1 MTTSQTTQPL
11 LARAWADGYL
21 PSPERFDEIVTKA
34 CEHRPWFN
42 DYVWDNELLK
52 RTIVIKYLADT
63 YTNGRVWEVWR
74 NEEICGILL
83 VERVNMGVDAYFHA
97 IFFDRQLAGKF
108 QPSCT
113 SSRSG
118 CSARLAS
125 DPKLLTARGALSSGA
140 RTCGRG
146 SGTTPCCFPSRR
158 TSSRPWKR
166 NLWLVLSSLL
176 ASVQPLA
183 PLAVSSAAAKLSAHP
198 PLFQGS
204 LIPHSNSC

>member
-97 IFFDRQLAGKF
+97 IFFDRQLAGK
-108 QPSCT
+108 
-113 SSRSG
+113 RNI
-118 CSARLAS
+118 
-125 DPKLLTARGALSSGA
+125 ALSAMEWAFQAFGLEVLRSEIPAFMHILAKWMQRKVGF
-140 RTCGRG
+140 RPE
-146 SGTTPCCFPSRR
+146 TPDG
-158 TSSRPWKR
+158 
-166 NLWLVLSSLL
+166 
-176 ASVQPLA
+176 
-183 PLAVSSAAAKLSAHP
+183 
-198 PLFQGS
+198 QGS
-204 LIPHSNSC
+204 AVKRRAYLWKGTWHDALLLSVTKDEFASLKA